1 MTMFTSSFSARTR
14 GYQSIITKKTER
26 ECSPGFAMMSRIAAT
41 QSARMKY
48 DHVAWLNGKGNQIK
62 IIILDSMSDS
72 RG

>member
-1 MTMFTSSFSARTR
+1 
-14 GYQSIITKKTER
+14 
-26 ECSPGFAMMSRIAAT
+26 MMSRIAAT